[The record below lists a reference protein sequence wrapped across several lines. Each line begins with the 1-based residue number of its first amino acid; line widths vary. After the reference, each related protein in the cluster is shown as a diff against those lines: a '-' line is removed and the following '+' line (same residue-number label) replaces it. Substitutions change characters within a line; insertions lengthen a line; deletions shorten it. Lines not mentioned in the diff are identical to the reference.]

1 MTALNGSLGD
11 PNAFIGRAAR
21 EIANVLRKY
30 LETKAVEQIVNELL
44 EIRGDKDFR
53 DTIERLVDALRMTD
67 R

>member
-1 MTALNGSLGD
+1 MPLSDA
-11 PNAFIGRAAR
+11 AAR
-21 EIANVLRKY
+21 EIANVLRKH

-53 DTIERLVDALRMTD
+53 DIIERLVYALRMTD

>member
-1 MTALNGSLGD
+1 MTALNGSYETRMPLSD
-11 PNAFIGRAAR
+11 AAAR

-30 LETKAVEQIVNELL
+30 LETKTVEQIVNELL
-44 EIRGDKDFR
+44 AIRGDKAFR

>member
-1 MTALNGSLGD
+1 MPLSDA
-11 PNAFIGRAAR
+11 AAR

-53 DTIERLVDALRMTD
+53 DGEPSRRANAGGYRCVDRD
-67 R
+67 

>member
-1 MTALNGSLGD
+1 MPIPDA
-11 PNAFIGRAAR
+11 AAR

-53 DTIERLVDALRMTD
+53 DTIERLVHALRMSD